1 MSELGSGSGSS
12 YPGSLDTDSTVEVD
26 SPSASKT
33 LARAAV
39 PNDLAAAVVAIE
51 TELGTDPAGTK
62 TDVKTFLQ
70 VDHNT
75 DGTEK
80 ISKTYMLD
88 TGSANTY
95 AIAPTP
101 AITVYTA
108 GNRFSFKA
116 VNANTG
122 ASTLNVN
129 ALGAKTILKGN
140 DQALVSGDIE
150 AGQIVDVQ
158 YDGTNFQMLSVCASS
173 PWLNAEQT
181 FTARQS
187 FKRNGQVAHTSG
199 ALESSSATGDVYFSL
214 HAVGDTA
221 AALKHTRGGNGL
233 EILDANNNPADL
245 SFGTMTAGTVPHG
258 RTLESVYATGTTVN
272 TDVSFSSVAV
282 GDLIFVTSRVS
293 WTAGTTED
301 ANIQI
306 VRLSGA
312 TVATEPSAI
321 HSQNVTASQPYIW
334 NVSGVFRVTSAGA
347 LTLRSSLVAASPVS
361 ITNEVRATRHIA

>member
-70 VDHNT
+70 IDHNT
-75 DGTEK
+75 DGTER
-80 ISKTYMLD
+80 ITKTYMLD

-173 PWLNAEQT
+173 SWLNAANLWIQNQT
-181 FTARQS
+181 IQKA
-187 FKRNGQVAHTSG
+187 NPY
-199 ALESSSATGDVYFSL
+199 L
-214 HAVGDTA
+214 
-221 AALKHTRGGNGL
+221 
-233 EILDANNNPADL
+233 ILDATTGNPNLTFQKATVSKASWYYDTVGDAEVRLFDDVGAADRIA
-245 SFGTMTAGTVPHG
+245 FNRTNGNMTAGTVPHG

-361 ITNEVRATRHIA
+361 ITNEVRATRHIS